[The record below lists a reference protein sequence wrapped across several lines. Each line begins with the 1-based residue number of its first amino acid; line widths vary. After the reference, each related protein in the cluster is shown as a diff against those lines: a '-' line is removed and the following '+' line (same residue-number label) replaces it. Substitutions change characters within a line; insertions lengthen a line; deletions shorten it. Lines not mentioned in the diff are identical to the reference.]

1 VSAPPVEHILIVDDD
16 GDLLEVLKYVLEEA
30 GYRVSLAEGG
40 AAALSVAADEKVTL
54 ILLDISMPDISGIE
68 VAKRLRADSRTADI
82 RLAIH
87 TGLEEPAMRAQFT
100 DYDCFITKSED
111 SEALVAAI
119 KTGVEQPKRA
129 ALAAG

>member
-1 VSAPPVEHILIVDDD
+1 
-16 GDLLEVLKYVLEEA
+16 
-30 GYRVSLAEGG
+30 
-40 AAALSVAADEKVTL
+40 
-54 ILLDISMPDISGIE
+54 MPAISGIE

-87 TGLEEPAMRAQFT
+87 TGLEEATVRAQLT

-111 SEALVAAI
+111 SEALVAA
-119 KTGVEQPKRA
+119 VEQPKRA